1 MHKQSSYDSSN
12 TTERE
17 RLAVGLARLHIQ
29 YTQRYPCT
37 PHANKYEHAH
47 SLSES
52 RKEKGESQNNGRDA
66 SKLALPSMNMN
77 QPMAL
82 LSFLLAW
89 PKA

>member
-1 MHKQSSYDSSN
+1 MHKQSSYGSIN

-47 SLSES
+47 SMSER
-52 RKEKGESQNNGRDA
+52 RKERAKIKIERVFSY
-66 SKLALPSMNMN
+66 MNLEFG
-77 QPMAL
+77 AIVAR
-82 LSFLLAW
+82 SFLFSN
-89 PKA
+89 